1 MMTLWMIYAILVAA
15 LVAIG
20 ALAVERALRI
30 ARLPAR
36 WIWAAAIPLAIGL
49 TMRAPLPEASPTFAL
64 AVTPS
69 PPRIQGRDAPAWR
82 AILGARIERAAEWL
96 DVSRSARALGASAV
110 ARVDDRFAVAVWL
123 ALTTGLGFIFF
134 GVHTRFVAARR
145 RWPRADLHGQTVH
158 ISSHVGPA
166 AIGVVN
172 PGIVVPQWLLSRPE
186 SDQRLALAHESEH
199 LRARDPQLL
208 VAACLAVVLF
218 PWNPA
223 LWFVVARLRLAIEVD
238 CDRRVLRR
246 GAPAAAYGS
255 LLVSVAELAR
265 PLRPSALALADDS
278 SHLKTR
284 ILAMDTHSLRLGR
297 TRATLAALAGVVAV
311 LAACEA
317 KTPTAADID
326 RLNGASAESTAHKLG
341 LLLRPVDTAVA
352 YKLDGVS
359 VRAEEA
365 RAIPADDIGRMA
377 IAKASGGQSTVE
389 ITRKAMFKRKRPV
402 ADSTLAD
409 VVVAS
414 AVAAHGGVAKEQGK
428 WPTDT
433 AIVWF
438 LNGAK
443 ADASVIQ
450 TLDRSQIDAIDVLKG
465 PAAEQEFGV
474 AAGKS
479 VVSIRTKR

>member
-15 LVAIG
+15 LVAVG
-20 ALAVERALRI
+20 ALAGERALRI

-36 WIWAAAIPLAIGL
+36 WIWAAAIPLSIGL

-69 PPRIQGRDAPAWR
+69 PPSIEQRDAPAWR
-82 AILGARIERAAEWL
+82 TVLGARIERAAEWL
-96 DVSRSARALGASAV
+96 DVSRSARTLGASAV

-123 ALTTGLGFIFF
+123 ALTTGFGLIFF

-145 RWPRADLHGQTVH
+145 RWPRADLHGETVH

-208 VAACLAVVLF
+208 AAACLAVVLF

-255 LLVSVAELAR
+255 LLVSVAELAT

-278 SHLKTR
+278 SNLKTR

-297 TRATLAALAGVVAV
+297 TRATLATLAGVVAV

-317 KTPTAADID
+317 KTPTAADIN
-326 RLNGASAESTAHKLG
+326 RLSGASAESAAHRLG
-341 LLLRPVDTAVA
+341 FLRPVDTAVA
-352 YKLDGVS
+352 YKVDGVS
-359 VRAEEA
+359 VSAEEA
-365 RAIPADDIGRMA
+365 RAIPADDIGHMA

-389 ITRKAMFKRKRPV
+389 ITRKAMFKRKRPA

-409 VVVAS
+409 VVGAS

-438 LNGAK
+438 LNGAR

-474 AAGKS
+474 VAGKS